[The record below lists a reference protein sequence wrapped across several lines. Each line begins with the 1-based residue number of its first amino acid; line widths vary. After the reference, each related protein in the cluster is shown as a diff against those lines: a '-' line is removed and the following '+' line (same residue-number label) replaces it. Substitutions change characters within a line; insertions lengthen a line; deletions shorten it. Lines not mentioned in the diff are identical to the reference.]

1 MRHPLQTIR
10 QGLTS
15 FVVGLSISL
24 LSVTAS
30 ASVEIEHWQTSKGTD
45 VYFVG
50 SEQLPMVDVE
60 VRFDAG
66 SARDGQAFGL
76 AAMTSQLIGTAT
88 PKLDERAISD
98 GFNQLGAQFG
108 ASVGRDSASLSM
120 RTLTRENLYQQAVDL
135 FEQSLVEAVFR
146 PDILEREKARLEVA
160 IKQKTTQ
167 PQSLASEAM
176 WTRLYGE
183 HPYAHPTEGTLET
196 LDQLTIENIQNFYEQ
211 YYVARNAQV
220 TIVGDLSRAQA
231 EQLAQRLTQR
241 LPSGQTPQP
250 IPPVNKVSQ
259 PGKAVTEFDATQTQI
274 MLATLGVKRGDPDY
288 YALFLGNHLLGGSGF
303 ASLLMEEVREKRG
316 LVYGVSSGF
325 IPMRQAGP
333 FMIRLSTQNAKAY
346 EALDVVEDT
355 LQDFMSGFSEEKL
368 DAIKS
373 NLIGGFPLR
382 LDSNGKIAG
391 YVSMI
396 GFYDLPLDYLDAF
409 PKKIEALDKSAVLQ
423 AWQKRMNVDQ
433 ATRILVG
440 QPQ

>member
-1 MRHPLQTIR
+1 MQAIR
-10 QGLTS
+10 QTAVQLLAAMGAS
-15 FVVGLSISL
+15 VLSM
-24 LSVTAS
+24 TAA

-45 VYFVG
+45 VYYVG
-50 SEQLPMVDVE
+50 AQQLPMVDIE
-60 VRFDAG
+60 LRFDAG
-66 SARDGQAFGL
+66 SARDGDAHGL
-76 AAMTSQLIGTAT
+76 AAMTNRLLGTAT
-88 PKLDERAISD
+88 PKLDETAIAQ

-108 ASVGRDSASLSM
+108 QSAGRDSATLSL
-120 RTLTRENLYQQAVDL
+120 RTLTRDRLYEPAVDL
-135 FEQSLVEAVFR
+135 FEQLLVEAVFR
-146 PDILEREKARLEVA
+146 PEILTREKARLEVA
-160 IKQKTTQ
+160 IKQKATQ
-167 PQSLASEAM
+167 PPALASMAL
-176 WTRLYGE
+176 WSRLYGD
-183 HPYAHPTEGTLET
+183 HPYAHPTEGTLASLDT
-196 LDQLTIENIQNFYEQ
+196 LTRDRLQAFYDR
-211 YYVARNAQV
+211 YYVARNAQI
-220 TIVGDLSRAQA
+220 TIVGDLSRAEA
-231 EQLAQRLTQR
+231 EALAERLTQR
-241 LPSGQTPQP
+241 LPAGNRPEP
-250 IPPVNKVSQ
+250 IPAVQTVAQ

-346 EALDVVEDT
+346 EALDVVEAT
-355 LQDFMSGFSEEKL
+355 LKGFMDGFSDEKL
-368 DAIKS
+368 EAIKS

-409 PKKIEALDKSAVLQ
+409 PKKIAALDKQAVLQ
-423 AWQKRMNVDQ
+423 AWQKRMTFDQ